1 MTVLRLVQSRCQHR
15 QRLVPE
21 EHSMFHWGL
30 DGTTDAEAVVGFG
43 TRYEGT
49 QQTEFS
55 SNLQSDRA
63 KILDGE
69 SSPTNPRTR
78 LNRVSADGQR
88 QTRLLPNPS
97 QTHSGCRPS
106 RPVPNTF

>member
-15 QRLVPE
+15 QWLVPE
-21 EHSMFHWGL
+21 EHSMGL
-30 DGTTDAEAVVGFG
+30 DGTTDAEAAVRFG

-49 QQTEFS
+49 QQIEFR
-55 SNLQSDRA
+55 SNLQSNPA

-78 LNRVSADGQR
+78 LNCVSADGQR

-97 QTHSGCRPS
+97 QTHSVCRPS